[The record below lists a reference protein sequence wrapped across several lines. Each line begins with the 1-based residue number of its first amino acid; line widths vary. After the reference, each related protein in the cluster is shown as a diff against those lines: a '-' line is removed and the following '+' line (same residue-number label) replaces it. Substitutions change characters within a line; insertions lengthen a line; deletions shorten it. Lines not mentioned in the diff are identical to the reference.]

1 MQGGCSIR
9 GSNSSAARLSW
20 HCGDAFTAVAP
31 KKRAG
36 KLSFCFFDVEFP
48 LMAYA
53 LSFST
58 PRARLASADGFG
70 IKKRSIYSY
79 DQYFFGLSLT
89 DGKILWYS
97 SENHINVE

>member
-9 GSNSSAARLSW
+9 GSNSSAARFSW
-20 HCGDAFTAVAP
+20 HCGDAFIAVAP

-36 KLSFCFFDVEFP
+36 KLSFYFFDVEFP

-58 PRARLASADGFG
+58 PRARLGSADGFG
-70 IKKRSIYSY
+70 IKNGVFTHMISIFLVFLRPMGK
-79 DQYFFGLSLT
+79 FFGILP
-89 DGKILWYS
+89 KI
-97 SENHINVE
+97 I